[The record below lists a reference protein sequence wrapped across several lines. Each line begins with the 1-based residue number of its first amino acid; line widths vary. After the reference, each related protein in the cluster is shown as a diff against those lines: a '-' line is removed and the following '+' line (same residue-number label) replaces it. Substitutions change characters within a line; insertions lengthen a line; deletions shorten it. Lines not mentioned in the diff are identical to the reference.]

1 MSNMPIAPPPPPPP
15 PGWSAPVGS
24 RAVLRSPVGLSKVV
38 TGLLGLGI
46 VVDLFAVWQGSQ
58 SYELVGRLVRNVGSV
73 SSQEIDQAD
82 SLYRVCGILQVAA
95 TLATAVVF
103 IVWFHRA
110 RVNAEVFAPE
120 YHEKARGWAIWG
132 WFVPVVNL
140 WFPRRVAI
148 DIWKASADG
157 NTGSRAL
164 LNWWWA
170 LWVANLVF
178 GRLAS
183 RRYANA
189 GTPEEIKGAIAGL
202 MASDVLSVLAA
213 VLALLFV
220 RRLTR
225 MQHEKALRGPA
236 F

>member
-15 PGWSAPVGS
+15 SGWPAPSGS

-38 TGLLGLGI
+38 TGLLGVGI
-46 VVDLFAVWQGSQ
+46 VVDLFAVWQGNQ
-58 SYELVGRLVRNVGSV
+58 SYELVGRLVRNAGSV

-82 SLYRVCGILQVAA
+82 SLYQVCGILQVAA
-95 TLATAVVF
+95 TVATAVVF

-110 RVNAEVFAPE
+110 RINAEVFAPE

-148 DIWKASADG
+148 DIWKASADE

-164 LNWWWA
+164 LNWWWT

-178 GRLAS
+178 GRLAGQ
-183 RRYANA
+183 RYANA
-189 GTPEEIKGAIAGL
+189 GTPEGVKGAIAGL